1 MQINKQKVLNV
12 ISEKVHGREFYTN
25 EMIDE
30 LFILIDKVYKNLKIE
45 ECKTDEEKI
54 IKINNFL
61 RDNCRVKK
69 DYFKYYDNNLPLSK
83 DFYIYRTAYSALKF
97 TESTCIAY
105 TEAMRVLLAG
115 LNIDSKTVVC
125 KLPGENKLMSHYSS
139 IIRYNKNGKIV
150 YKIFDPERENY
161 TIRHNLDFKKY
172 VDETIFISPTDY
184 FCNHKLDNGGCGLLV
199 NDYLKTNPIKFKGNL
214 SAEALYNSRSK

>member
-12 ISEKVHGREFYTN
+12 ISEKVHGKEFYSN

-61 RDNCRVKK
+61 RDKCRVKK
-69 DYFKYYDNNLPLSK
+69 DYFKFYDNNLPLSK

-150 YKIFDPERENY
+150 YKTFDPERENY

-214 SAEALYNSRSK
+214 SAVALYNSRSK

>member
-12 ISEKVHGREFYTN
+12 ISEKVHGIEFYTN
-25 EMIDE
+25 EMIEE
-30 LFILIDKVYKNLKIE
+30 LFVLINKIYKNLNIE

-61 RDNCRVKK
+61 RDKCKVKK
-69 DYFKYYDNNLPLSK
+69 DYFKFYDNNLPLSK

-97 TESTCIAY
+97 TESSCIAY

-139 IIRYNKNGKIV
+139 LVKYNKNGKIV
-150 YKIFDPERENY
+150 CKIFDPERECY
-161 TIRHNLDFKKY
+161 TLRHNLDFKKY
-172 VDETIFISPTDY
+172 VDETIFINPTDY

-199 NDYLKTNPIKFKGNL
+199 NDYLKTNPIKVKGNL
-214 SAEALYNSRSK
+214 SAEVLYNSRSK